1 MRQAAALARLG
12 RGATAPNP
20 CVGALLVRE
29 GEVLAQGWHQRYG
42 GPHAEPQCLA
52 DARAK
57 GVDPAGCTLYV
68 TLEPCNHQGK
78 TPPCTRAILEAGIG
92 EVVAGMAD
100 PNPVAGGGADFL
112 RAHGVAVRLGVEEAL
127 CRDLVADFLVW
138 QRTDR
143 PYVYLKLASTLDGRI
158 ATRTGHSRWISGP
171 ESRAAVHALRARCQA
186 VIVGGGTL
194 RADDPRLTVRL
205 PGDVPAPGPQ
215 PLAVVITRALPGPD
229 DCALTRERPGET
241 IFWTDETGAAGGRAD
256 ALRARGCRVWALPPA
271 APLRAPAP
279 PAGAPAA
286 PGLDL
291 GAGLARLRA
300 ECAAWYVL
308 CEGGGSL
315 ALSFLH
321 AGLMDEFRLFVAPK
335 VLADGQARP
344 LFDGLAPQT
353 MDQALALRWAE
364 ARPSGEDVLLIYRPR
379 EDG

>member
-1 MRQAAALARLG
+1 MTAPSHEEFMRQAAALAARG

-20 CVGALLVRE
+20 CVGALLVRG
-29 GEVLAQGWHQRYG
+29 GEVLARGWHRRCG
-42 GPHAEPQCLA
+42 GPHAEPECLA
-52 DARAK
+52 DARSR

-68 TLEPCNHQGK
+68 TLEPCNHQGR
-78 TPPCTRAILEAGIG
+78 TPPCTRAILEAGIR

-100 PNPVAGGGADFL
+100 PNPVAGGGAEFL
-112 RAHGVAVRLGVEEAL
+112 RANGVAVRMGVEQAL

-215 PLAVVITRALPGPD
+215 PLAVVVTSALPGPD
-229 DCALTRERPGET
+229 DFALTRERPQET
-241 IFWTDETGAAGGRAD
+241 IFWTGEAQAATGQAE

-271 APLRAPAP
+271 PGPRQ
-279 PAGAPAA
+279 
-286 PGLDL
+286 GLDL
-291 GAGLARLRA
+291 GRGLARLR
-300 ECAAWYVL
+300 EQCAAWYVL

-335 VLADGQARP
+335 ILADGQARP
-344 LFDGLAPQT
+344 LMDGLAPQV
-353 MDQALALRWAE
+353 MDQALAMRWSA